1 MTNRLHPEWKKHM
14 AEEKSS
20 GAGSESEA
28 TAKIGSENTTQDKAE
43 VPKEKLQG
51 KVSPVSIIF
60 NLVILLLFAGLGYL
74 YWLQRS
80 ELEEL
85 QLQLAQVQTANNE
98 LNSQITDASEQFA
111 DFEDLSASTEILLNQ
126 QNSRIDSLSE
136 ELAALRLGV
145 NSAQNNET
153 ILLLTEAS
161 SLLRLGQR
169 YLLIAQDPIVTQ
181 SLYQRSLNLLDQ
193 VDDPAID
200 RIASLLSSDIELM
213 TQLRGVDVQGI
224 FMQLSDLSERLVSLE
239 LGAEIQPSQDFLG
252 QDGPMAEGF
261 FSGVRNFL
269 GRFFTIRRLD
279 EPLQLPL
286 GDEQI
291 SFLQQ
296 NMQLQLEQ
304 AKLGLLQRQQ
314 AIYQDSISNVLRL
327 LQQYA
332 SESEVQKETVLRDL
346 RELQSRQVV
355 LGNPALSNGPGLL
368 ESLLASGFAE
378 E

>member
-1 MTNRLHPEWKKHM
+1 M